1 MTNGSSKIDPLC
13 SAHRTRRVKRR
24 NERIASE
31 SRMMR
36 RGTLP
41 PVSSYWAAHGRT
53 QGQYRET
60 GWDDREVLDFYLH
73 HISYVPKRR
82 FPEIH
87 PWKYNKRCKCEWS
100 SCLKCER
107 YAFFLFGFYRRRH
120 RIFYH
125 RTHYPFEWIFWWSYH
140 LHSTSFTFHR
150 YRYMES
156 SPAQGL

>member
-13 SAHRTRRVKRR
+13 SAHRTRRVKR
-24 NERIASE
+24 IASE

-36 RGTLP
+36 RGTLTP
-41 PVSSYWAAHGRT
+41 IRSYRATYGGT

-87 PWKYNKRCKCEWS
+87 P
-100 SCLKCER
+100 
-107 YAFFLFGFYRRRH
+107 
-120 RIFYH
+120 
-125 RTHYPFEWIFWWSYH
+125 
-140 LHSTSFTFHR
+140 
-150 YRYMES
+150 
-156 SPAQGL
+156 